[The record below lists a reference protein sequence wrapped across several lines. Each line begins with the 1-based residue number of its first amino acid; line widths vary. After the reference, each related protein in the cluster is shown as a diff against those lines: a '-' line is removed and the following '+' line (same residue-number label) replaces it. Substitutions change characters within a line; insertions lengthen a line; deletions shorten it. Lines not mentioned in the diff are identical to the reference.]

1 MLISVQ
7 RGPTRPVAPS
17 FVSATNT
24 TVTMNA
30 VSPTAFGA
38 AIAGARWFRN
48 GVAASV
54 TVPFGNWTDTGLS
67 AGVTYAYTVAAID
80 ANGVLSPVSVSA
92 NGATLGDTTAP
103 TTPTITASTVS
114 SGSISI
120 ALTVASTDASGIAS
134 YALERSLNGSTGWT
148 VVTSAATFPYV
159 DTGLSASTT
168 YFYRCRATDGAT
180 PANVG
185 AYSANTSATTSAA
198 AGGGVFTGA
207 NGFSAT
213 ASTFGSLDSMTIVR
227 AGGGLGTA
235 PIIRVVDD
243 FAGGTDNGLVDRA
256 ALAGTTWTGYY
267 ESNASGTPPRY
278 RLGNRH
284 GGTCME
290 GSHALYVMG
299 MSFPDT
305 GEVYQFYTM
314 RKDLTGNRNVK
325 ETWFFQNWS
334 TSTNDACMGRSTPS
348 QQSYLF
354 GNSFGAHYFADG
366 ALNDG
371 LGAGWSNTGWNQREV
386 WTRAD
391 SLVVDANGVLYVSFT
406 NSGTAAAVESRTDV
420 PTPGITKDGYFNQAG
435 TGWDSISVPG
445 YWDPV
450 DGQTAGTLVQFGEFY
465 LATGAN
471 AAKRFML
478 TDNATWANRRALY
491 VLPHTSWSDGSAVV
505 LLPRRASGTWTG
517 HHVWSFDAN
526 NVRTYCGS
534 IA

>member
-1 MLISVQ
+1 
-7 RGPTRPVAPS
+7 
-17 FVSATNT
+17 
-24 TVTMNA
+24 MNA

-80 ANGVLSPVSVSA
+80 ANGVLSPVSVSI

-103 TTPTITASTVS
+103 TTPMITASTVS

-134 YALERSLNGSTGWT
+134 YAIERSLNGSTGWT

-185 AYSANTSATTSAA
+185 SYSANTSATTSAA
-198 AGGGVFTGA
+198 AGGGAFTGA

-213 ASTFGSLDSMTIVR
+213 ASTFGSLDSMTIAR
-227 AGGGLGTA
+227 AGGGLGVGAT
-235 PIIRVVDD
+235 VQVYDD
-243 FAGGTDNGLVDRA
+243 FAGGTDGGLVDRA

-267 ESNASGTPPRY
+267 ESNAVGTPPRY

-290 GSHALYVMG
+290 GSHSLYVMG
-299 MSFPDT
+299 MSFPST
-305 GEVYQFYTM
+305 GEIYQFYTM
-314 RKDLTGNRNVK
+314 RKDLNGNRNVK
-325 ETWFFQNWS
+325 ETWWFHNWS
-334 TSTNDACMGRSTPS
+334 TGNNDVCMGRSSPGVD
-348 QQSYLF
+348 SYLF
-354 GNSFGAHYFADG
+354 GNSFGAHYFPD
-366 ALNDG
+366 NVMSDG
-371 LGAGWSNTGWNQREV
+371 LGNGWSNTGWNQREI
-386 WTRAD
+386 WARAD
-391 SLVVDANGVLYVSFT
+391 SLAAPSHALNYNSFTSPTHASQAQERSDARGQNAYFNTNGV
-406 NSGTAAAVESRTDV
+406 
-420 PTPGITKDGYFNQAG
+420 
-435 TGWDSISVPG
+435 GWNSISVPG
-445 YWDPV
+445 YWDPTN
-450 DGQTAGTLVQFGEFY
+450 GQTAGTLVQFGEFY
-465 LATGAN
+465 LATGPN

-478 TDNATWANRRALY
+478 TDSAVWNNRRALY
-491 VLPHTSWSDGSAVV
+491 VLPHTSWSDGGAAV
-505 LLPRRASGTWTG
+505 LLPRRASGSWTG